1 MISDWASY
9 FFFGADNHGFVFHRG
24 IKRVGHLVLGKEL
37 STRVFDF
44 VSFFVFGIGH

>member
-24 IKRVGHLVLGKEL
+24 IKRVGHLVLGKEV
-37 STRVFDF
+37 STSGFVF
-44 VSFFVFGIGH
+44 VSFLSF